1 MLWKD
6 DNQQTEQICFSLI
19 SHAGEVPNLSML
31 LWAMR
36 ASLENL
42 DFYLSCIQFLFILA

>member
-1 MLWKD
+1 MLRKD